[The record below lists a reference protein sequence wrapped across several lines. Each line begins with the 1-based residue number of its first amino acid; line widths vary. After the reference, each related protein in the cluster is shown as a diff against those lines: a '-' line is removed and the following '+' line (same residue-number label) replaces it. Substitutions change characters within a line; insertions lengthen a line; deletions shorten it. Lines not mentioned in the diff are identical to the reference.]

1 MDTLFDLPAHIFF
14 VHLPVVAAPTAA
26 VAAVVVMARQNWE
39 SRYGAWPLGIS
50 VVAFGAIL
58 LAYSSGEEFAK
69 RFEGLIDISRHQDL
83 ASTLRIMSGL
93 HVLVVGAMFVL
104 ARRQSDARTPARWV
118 TSGVALVLSVLVLI
132 WTIRTGH
139 EGAKVTWSG
148 VV

>member
-50 VVAFGAIL
+50 VGAFIAIL
-58 LAYSSGEEFAK
+58 LAYSSGQEFAK
-69 RFEGLIDISRHQDL
+69 RFEGLIDISRHQDF
-83 ASTLRIMSGL
+83 ASTLRIFSGL
-93 HVLVVGAMFVL
+93 HVLAIAGMFVL
-104 ARRQSDARTPARWV
+104 ARRRSEARTPARWAV
-118 TSGVALVLSVLVLI
+118 SGVALVLSVLVFV